1 MLASYGVVVG
11 EYISYITEQGQW
23 FHVDL
28 SINAGGTQYQAA
40 ADVNE
45 PNGQFQF
52 QVLDNLDLSLFAPIF
67 GLADGWHG
75 LDSNPNSGAM
85 DYARSPILQKAL
97 ASQTWTNVTGN
108 EAGDALIAMVKGS
121 TKVFAFGEPYT
132 DGGNGVHNVHCNQGD
147 PPGPHQADDGIWQDG
162 CVLAK
167 KADGSLSAYLGK
179 FSTQTLKTDNHGLPT
194 S

>member
-11 EYISYITEQGQW
+11 EYASYITEQGQW

-28 SINAGGTQYQAA
+28 SINAGGTKYQAA

-45 PNGQFQF
+45 VNGQFQF
-52 QVLDNLDLSLFAPIF
+52 QILNNLDLNLFAPIT
-67 GLADGWHG
+67 GLADGWHR
-75 LDSNPNSGAM
+75 LDANASSGAM

-108 EAGDALIAMVKGS
+108 EAGDALIALVKGS

-132 DGGNGVHNVHCNQGD
+132 GGGKGVHNVHCNQGD
-147 PPGPHQADDGIWQDG
+147 PSGQHRADDGIWQDG
-162 CVLAK
+162 CVFARK
-167 KADGSLSAYLGK
+167 TDGSLSAYLG
-179 FSTQTLKTDNHGLPT
+179 
-194 S
+194 